1 MSRTTELASETHFAG
16 PLWLR
21 EDVGAIYAKGEVHTG
36 PFSMPLLRMADLDKL
51 PTKGLINSP
60 PKAAS
65 LSWIYVAD
73 LELRLLNC
81 MCFSGN
87 KVFRIK

>member
-36 PFSMPLLRMADLDKL
+36 PFSMPLLRMADQDLRVSYLGKSYTGSTTVSYVGTDF
-51 PTKGLINSP
+51 TELISYP
-60 PKAAS
+60 
-65 LSWIYVAD
+65 I
-73 LELRLLNC
+73 
-81 MCFSGN
+81 
-87 KVFRIK
+87 RI